1 MAWFTLRDGPAGR
14 TVLDIRFLIR
24 PAAGAKAMLSLGL
37 VMSKK
42 NRFTFV
48 QPLAWMTGVWM
59 VAAGVFFRNSLL
71 TGFDKIIGD
80 GGDARLDIFLR
91 ENLYQVLRGQAE
103 FLSPPMF
110 FPVKGTIGYSD
121 AYLLDG
127 LIYVPLRI
135 MGLDPFLSFELLC
148 VGISLVGFV
157 FANILLMRFAGMRQ
171 PFAAL
176 AAATFVFSNALY
188 IKMGHPQLYEVN
200 FVSLVAVLFLESAR
214 AKTTHPIGA
223 VVAGVLGGLVLGLLF
238 STGYYV
244 AWYFTFLSGI
254 ALVFAAVLRFGLRPS
269 ILRARLYISLVRCY
283 ARVGTAAAVG
293 FVIGAIPFWKIYAP
307 VITQFSGRPFAEYLE
322 NAPTI
327 RELLN
332 VSGDNLLWGRAI
344 EVLNIVPRN
353 HLFSGELVLAI
364 TPILLL
370 TFLICVWAVWRN
382 RLLSRPE
389 DRSLRITVLA
399 CFFAVAFMTV
409 MMVKVGEFSLF
420 WFMWHLI
427 PGANALRAGS
437 RAQIVLNGFVVA
449 VVAIVLARLLERTR
463 SSGVRLAVWVLLLL
477 CVVEQVNVVSNHNLS
492 RAEEMAALRSV
503 PASMNCKSFYVL
515 PHSLERGATIQQ
527 VNAMLIAQVVN
538 VPTLNGYSGW
548 FPAGWQLYET
558 DRPSY
563 RSNAWRWAASHG
575 VADGLCEYDVA
586 RREWRQVREDSVL
599 QAVGA
604 VQPGTSIDFRVFGD
618 GDPYR
623 LEGWSRPEVPGTW
636 TDGPAASL
644 AAKITEWPAADMIM
658 QVIAQPFL
666 VRDRHASLQVEIE
679 VNGSVVDRWSY
690 RYGQDDKDFVMR
702 SARVPASL
710 LAGASLLNVKFR
722 INQPA
727 RPKMLGVHPTDDRSL
742 GLFFSRVSFNAAA
755 SEGNSER

>member
-1 MAWFTLRDGPAGR
+1 
-14 TVLDIRFLIR
+14 
-24 PAAGAKAMLSLGL
+24 
-37 VMSKK
+37 
-42 NRFTFV
+42 
-48 QPLAWMTGVWM
+48 
-59 VAAGVFFRNSLL
+59 
-71 TGFDKIIGD
+71 
-80 GGDARLDIFLR
+80 
-91 ENLYQVLRGQAE
+91 
-103 FLSPPMF
+103 
-110 FPVKGTIGYSD
+110 
-121 AYLLDG
+121 
-127 LIYVPLRI
+127 
-135 MGLDPFLSFELLC
+135 
-148 VGISLVGFV
+148 
-157 FANILLMRFAGMRQ
+157 
-171 PFAAL
+171 
-176 AAATFVFSNALY
+176 
-188 IKMGHPQLYEVN
+188 
-200 FVSLVAVLFLESAR
+200 
-214 AKTTHPIGA
+214 
-223 VVAGVLGGLVLGLLF
+223 
-238 STGYYV
+238 
-244 AWYFTFLSGI
+244 
-254 ALVFAAVLRFGLRPS
+254 
-269 ILRARLYISLVRCY
+269 
-283 ARVGTAAAVG
+283 
-293 FVIGAIPFWKIYAP
+293 
-307 VITQFSGRPFAEYLE
+307 
-322 NAPTI
+322 
-327 RELLN
+327 
-332 VSGDNLLWGRAI
+332 
-344 EVLNIVPRN
+344 
-353 HLFSGELVLAI
+353 
-364 TPILLL
+364 
-370 TFLICVWAVWRN
+370 
-382 RLLSRPE
+382 
-389 DRSLRITVLA
+389 
-399 CFFAVAFMTV
+399 
-409 MMVKVGEFSLF
+409 
-420 WFMWHLI
+420 
-427 PGANALRAGS
+427 
-437 RAQIVLNGFVVA
+437 
-449 VVAIVLARLLERTR
+449 LLERTR